1 MDSIWTREAELP
13 SFERLNGSMKTDVLV
28 IGGGLAGLLCAYAL
42 AEAGVDYLLIEA
54 DSICRGVTARTTA
67 KITSQH
73 GLIYDTLLRRF
84 GPENA
89 HLYWEANEEA
99 LTRYRTLC
107 RTIDCGFEE
116 KTSYVYSLNRADRIE
131 REMTAL
137 QRIGVPAAYAD
148 RLPLPIPIAGAVAF
162 PRQAQFHPLQFAAG
176 IARGLNIREHTRAL
190 AYDGRSILTDGGRIT
205 ARKII
210 VATHFPIFNKHGAYF
225 LKMYQHR
232 SYVIALREAADVGGM
247 YVDEQQT
254 GLSFRNDGD
263 LLLLGGGSH
272 RTGKPGGCWAEL
284 EAFAR
289 RHYPQAKE
297 TCRWATQDCM
307 TLDGMPYV
315 GTYGR
320 QAPNL
325 LVSTGFNK
333 WGMTSSMLAAQVLCD
348 LALDRENRYAHL
360 LSPSRSMLRGQLFLN
375 GFDAAVSLLTPT
387 RPRCP
392 HMGCALKWNAQEHSW
407 DCPCHGSRFT
417 HNGNLLNNP
426 ATGDMR

>member
-13 SFERLNGSMKTDVLV
+13 SFERLNGSIKTDVLV
-28 IGGGLAGLLCAYAL
+28 IGGGLAGLLCAHAL
-42 AEAGVDYLLIEA
+42 AEAGIDYLLIEA
-54 DSICRGVTARTTA
+54 DSICRSVTAHTTA

-99 LTRYRTLC
+99 LASYRKLC
-107 RTIDCGFEE
+107 QTIDCGFEE

-137 QRIGVPAAYAD
+137 QRIGVPAQYAD
-148 RLPLPIPIAGAVAF
+148 RLPLPMPIAGAVAF

-176 IARGLNIREHTRAL
+176 IAQGLNIREHTRAL
-190 AYDGRSILTDGGRIT
+190 AYDGRSILTDSGRIT

-232 SYVIALREAADVGGM
+232 SYVIALQDAADVSGM
-247 YVDEQQT
+247 YVDEQQA

-272 RTGKPGGCWAEL
+272 RTGKPGSCWTEL

-289 RHYPQAKE
+289 RHYPQAE
-297 TCRWATQDCM
+297 EICRWATQDCM

-348 LALDRENRYAHL
+348 LALDRENRYARL

-375 GFDAAVSLLTPT
+375 GFDAAISLLTPT

-417 HNGNLLNNP
+417 HDGRLLNNP
-426 ATGDMR
+426 ATGDMG

>member
-13 SFERLNGSMKTDVLV
+13 SFERLNGSIKTDVLV
-28 IGGGLAGLLCAYAL
+28 IGGGLAGLLCAHAL

-99 LTRYRTLC
+99 LARYRKLC
-107 RTIDCGFEE
+107 QTIDCGFEE

-137 QRIGVPAAYAD
+137 QRIGVPAQYAD
-148 RLPLPIPIAGAVAF
+148 RLPLPMPIAGAVAF

-176 IARGLNIREHTRAL
+176 IAQGLNIREHTRAL
-190 AYDGRSILTDGGRIT
+190 AYDGRSILTDSGRIT

-232 SYVIALREAADVGGM
+232 SYVIALQDAADVSGM
-247 YVDEQQT
+247 YVDEQQA

-272 RTGKPGGCWAEL
+272 RTGKPGSCWTEL

-297 TCRWATQDCM
+297 ICRWATQDCM

-348 LALDRENRYAHL
+348 LALDRENRYARL

-417 HNGNLLNNP
+417 HDGRLLNNP
-426 ATGDMR
+426 ATGDMG

>member
-333 WGMTSSMLAAQVLCD
+333 WGMTSSML
-348 LALDRENRYAHL
+348 DRK
-360 LSPSRSMLRGQLFLN
+360 S
-375 GFDAAVSLLTPT
+375 VV
-387 RPRCP
+387 
-392 HMGCALKWNAQEHSW
+392 
-407 DCPCHGSRFT
+407 
-417 HNGNLLNNP
+417 
-426 ATGDMR
+426 